1 MAGKKNARNEI
12 NKKRQTIAKAK
23 DEDKA
28 KRQAGLTKE
37 LKNKKKTKGYYSHTK
52 GI

>member
-1 MAGKKNARNEI
+1 MVKKNARNEI
-12 NKKRQTIAKAK
+12 NKKRQAIAKVK
-23 DEDKA
+23 EVDKA
-28 KRQAGLTKE
+28 KRQAGIDKQ